1 MPTIEVNERGEAAER
16 HDLIPSVSIDT
27 LVQQR
32 AAVMRLFAQ
41 ALDALAEAQTIADA
55 AHLGFPDVSVGRNF
69 RANGLHMTGP
79 YSRTPEILELVQS
92 VVDAGAWRYLM
103 DESGMR
109 SLMSATK
116 REAFDKQLAAE
127 KIPALTREAIYDTFT
142 ALHASRGDR
151 FEQGVIECF
160 KRLSWRYKTNNAGPM
175 QFGKRIVMTYLTS
188 YGSAYHRGASE
199 LDDLMRVF
207 HILDGKPEA
216 DHRKGCYSL
225 ITEALRGQTGWPKHT
240 ENAYISMRLF
250 KNQNGHITFKRPELI
265 EQLNR
270 IIIKHYPNVLP
281 APH

>member
-16 HDLIPSVSIDT
+16 HEIIPSISIDT
-27 LVQQR
+27 LLQQR
-32 AAVMRLFAQ
+32 ASVMRLFSE
-41 ALDALAEAQTIADA
+41 ALNALVEAQTIADA
-55 AHLGFPDVSVGRNF
+55 AHLGFPDVSVGRHF

-79 YSRTPEILELVQS
+79 YSRTPEILELVQA

-116 REAFDKQLAAE
+116 REAFDKQLAADKVPE
-127 KIPALTREAIYDTFT
+127 LSREAIYDTFT
-142 ALHASRGDR
+142 ALHASRGAM
-151 FEQGVIECF
+151 FEQGVIECY
-160 KRLSWRYKTNNAGPM
+160 KRLSWCYKTNNAGPM
-175 QFGKRIVMTYLTS
+175 KFGKRIVMTYLTS
-188 YGSAYHRGASE
+188 YGSPNHRSTSE

-216 DHRKGCYSL
+216 DHRQGCYAL
-225 ITEALRGQTGWPKHT
+225 IAAAMQDQPAWPKHA
-240 ENAYISMRLF
+240 ENDYISVRLF
-250 KNQNGHITFKRPELI
+250 KNQNGHVTFKRPELI

-270 IIIKHYPNVLP
+270 IIIKHFPNVLP